1 LPWISLSN
9 LNTAQL
15 IIFAILPPA
24 VLNFIVA
31 EKYNQEPKKVASI
44 VLIGNLFSL
53 ISVPTAL
60 YFLLPGLQT

>member
-1 LPWISLSN
+1 M
-9 LNTAQL
+9 
-15 IIFAILPPA
+15 
-24 VLNFIVA
+24 VA

>member
-1 LPWISLSN
+1 LYHVSVLF
-9 LNTAQL
+9 
-15 IIFAILPPA
+15 IF
-24 VLNFIVA
+24 NFFICIF
-31 EKYNQEPKKVASI
+31 ASI